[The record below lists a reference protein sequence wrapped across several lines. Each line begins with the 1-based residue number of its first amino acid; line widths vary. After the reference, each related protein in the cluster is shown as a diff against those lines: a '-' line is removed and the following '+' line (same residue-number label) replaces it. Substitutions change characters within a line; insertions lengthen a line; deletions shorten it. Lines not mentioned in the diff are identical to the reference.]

1 MPALETPPT
10 TPPQPEEEHT
20 PHFSSFLAAASPPNR
35 FIHNHKSNLAEATSL
50 KIRETRRL
58 FAQGTPE
65 DGKADCAPL
74 DRRAVLDI
82 YAQALEKLG
91 TLPHKHEQ
99 IAAECARKV
108 GVVLGMI
115 NPKPCDPVFTTSGQ
129 LLKPLQPQY
138 AHPRIWTKE
147 DEYGYRAQW
156 RLEAWRR
163 EGWPEKYPG
172 QAVSCEASGK
182 AERLVGRGSLRNAEM
197 RRRVVDDHSLWE
209 DGGRQLESSGKGLAE
224 EVRAT
229 RRRKTMN
236 EMAEKLTEPQRER
249 ESEQDE
255 VMSEGTESCRCTE
268 DEDGYERFDDEDDDW
283 S

>member
-20 PHFSSFLAAASPPNR
+20 PHFSSFIAAANPPHR
-35 FIHNHKSNLAEATSL
+35 FIHNHKSNPAEATSL
-50 KIRETRRL
+50 KIREMRRL

-65 DGKADCAPL
+65 PGKEDWEPL

-82 YAQALEKLG
+82 YAQAIEKLG
-91 TLPHKHEQ
+91 TLQAKHEQ

-172 QAVSCEASGK
+172 QAVSREASGK
-182 AERLVGRGSLRNAEM
+182 AERLVGRGSLRNAEI
-197 RRRVVDDHSLWE
+197 RRRVVDDQSLWE
-209 DGGRQLESSGKGLAE
+209 DGGRKLVEQE
-224 EVRAT
+224 E
-229 RRRKTMN
+229 
-236 EMAEKLTEPQRER
+236 
-249 ESEQDE
+249 DE
-255 VMSEGTESCRCTE
+255 VMSERTESGRCTA
-268 DEDGYERFDDEDDDW
+268 DENSYERFEDEDDDW

>member
-1 MPALETPPT
+1 M
-10 TPPQPEEEHT
+10 
-20 PHFSSFLAAASPPNR
+20 
-35 FIHNHKSNLAEATSL
+35 
-50 KIRETRRL
+50 RRL
-58 FAQGTPE
+58 FAQGTHE
-65 DGKADCAPL
+65 DGKGDCAPL

-91 TLPHKHEQ
+91 TLQAKHEQ
-99 IAAECARKV
+99 IAAECTRKV

-147 DEYGYRAQW
+147 DDYGYRAQW
-156 RLEAWRR
+156 RLETWRR
-163 EGWPEKYPG
+163 EGWPEKYPD
-172 QAVSCEASGK
+172 QAVSREASGK

-197 RRRVVDDHSLWE
+197 RRRVVDDQSLWE
-209 DGGRQLESSGKGLAE
+209 DGGRQLESSGNRLAE
-224 EVRAT
+224 EVSAT

-236 EMAEKLTEPQRER
+236 DMAEKLTEQQRER
-249 ESEQDE
+249 EGEQDE
-255 VMSEGTESCRCTE
+255 VMSERTESGRCTE